1 VLRGSISRQPGQIEP
16 DHINKAIGTRAGY
29 GGRFRAVQ
37 GLKYVGERGGY
48 TAGGGQPKPSLV
60 AALKKENM
68 RLNKRIFDLE
78 AKLLSAQNEIKLFK
92 RTAQFSGPRS
102 FA

>member
-1 VLRGSISRQPGQIEP
+1 MRRWAREPATAAASVPFRGLNI
-16 DHINKAIGTRAGY
+16 
-29 GGRFRAVQ
+29 
-37 GLKYVGERGGY
+37 VGERGGY